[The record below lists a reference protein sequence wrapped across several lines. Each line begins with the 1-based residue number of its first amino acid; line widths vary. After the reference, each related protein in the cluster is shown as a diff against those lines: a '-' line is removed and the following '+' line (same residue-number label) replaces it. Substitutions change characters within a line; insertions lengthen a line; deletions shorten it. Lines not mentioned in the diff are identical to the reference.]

1 MWLDYADDVAECKV
15 TCRFSCNRVTIQE
28 NDTHCDTHVSRL
40 ITPVLQVLPAL
51 DRLRCFVFRP
61 GVHDPYQLS
70 CMLAGALQL

>member
-51 DRLRCFVFRP
+51 DRLTE
-61 GVHDPYQLS
+61 GDAKT
-70 CMLAGALQL
+70 CMGWAQPR